1 MTTIIARDYS
11 TIDLI
16 AKHVANRLNARGFE
30 ATTRWEN
37 PSGTSPDATKQ
48 RFQAAFALQ
57 RRSLP
62 AT

>member
-1 MTTIIARDYS
+1 MIVGRDYS
-11 TIDLI
+11 IIDFS
-16 AKHVANRLNARGFE
+16 AKHGFNRLNARGFE
-30 ATTRWEN
+30 ATTRREY